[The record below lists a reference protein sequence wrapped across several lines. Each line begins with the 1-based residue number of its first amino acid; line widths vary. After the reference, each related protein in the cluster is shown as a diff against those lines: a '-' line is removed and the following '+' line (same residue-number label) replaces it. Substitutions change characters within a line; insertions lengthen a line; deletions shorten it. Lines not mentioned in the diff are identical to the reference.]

1 MTSSTISAARQI
13 QRQAVRLAT
22 FHCCEACDRVLS
34 IPEIIER
41 HCERCNAPTRPVE
54 VREAA

>member
-1 MTSSTISAARQI
+1 MTATIDAARRVQK
-13 QRQAVRLAT
+13 QQTRFAT
-22 FHCCEACDRVLS
+22 FHCCPTCDRILS

-41 HCERCNAPTRPVE
+41 HCERCDAPTQPKE

>member
-1 MTSSTISAARQI
+1 MSATVDAARRI
-13 QRQAVRLAT
+13 QRQTVRFVT
-22 FHCCEACDRVLS
+22 FHCCPACDRVLS

-41 HCERCNAPTRPVE
+41 HCERCDIAMQPVE

>member
-1 MTSSTISAARQI
+1 MTTTVDTARRVQK
-13 QRQAVRLAT
+13 QDVRFVT
-22 FHCCEACDRVLS
+22 FHCCPACDRILS

-41 HCERCNAPTRPVE
+41 HCERCDAQVQPKE

>member
-1 MTSSTISAARQI
+1 MTSSIDAARRI

-22 FHCCEACDRVLS
+22 FHLCPACDRILS

-41 HCERCNAPTRPVE
+41 HCERCDAPTQPKE